1 MPLDAMAAKFK
12 SYDWYFAPPGNSYW
26 LISKQ
31 MADFRRLRSTGVRL
45 RFPCSSSTARMA
57 SACRRESANAI
68 QNALKSGGNM
78 NVRVK
83 MYSNADRTLTIVDP
97 PHNAGL
103 VEA

>member
-1 MPLDAMAAKFK
+1 MNEGSYLAIARPAQRAPDYDPGAHIPFAA
-12 SYDWYFAPPGNSYW
+12 WAVLAG
-26 LISKQ
+26 
-31 MADFRRLRSTGVRL
+31 
-45 RFPCSSSTARMA
+45 
-57 SACRRESANAI
+57 ACRRESANAI

-97 PHNAGL
+97 RHNAGL